1 MYRKPLLL
9 AIALIAALLGMV
21 MSPTSAKADVNASAM
36 PMPMPVPVPVP
47 MPNAGS
53 LTYIPA

>member
-21 MSPTSAKADVNASAM
+21 MSPTSAKADVNANAMPVPM
-36 PMPMPVPVPVP
+36 PMPMP
-47 MPNAGS
+47 MPGA
-53 LTYIPA
+53 